1 VSLVLNIGSNESTK
15 PRDNNN
21 GQEVEK
27 NKKKGTEPTI
37 TKATISSAGRKNA
50 SNKQDRKKE
59 VRGDKSNKTT
69 AQDKKENKKKKSSRV
84 NCSGEHVRRFDCGRL
99 TKTGCPGYILN
110 PIIPT
115 SFTDPDIHGIDKL
128 ENLKFTNITSIKQR
142 LSADTLIIA

>member
-1 VSLVLNIGSNESTK
+1 LGLTRAQNPGTTTTAKKSRKI
-15 PRDNNN
+15 
-21 GQEVEK
+21 
-27 NKKKGTEPTI
+27 KKKGTEPTI

-99 TKTGCPGYILN
+99 PKTGCHGYILN

-115 SFTDPDIHGIDKL
+115 SFTDPDIHGIDKF

-142 LSADTLIIA
+142 FRNWYHLLLLHI